1 MNAKILAFVIYFI
14 YFVLAFIEAIIYLLL
29 HNLHDCIFVLL
40 LRSLMRSICT
50 PMEHPIISQN
60 MTLSKYICEGN
71 RNHDSIFFTFE
82 LSNLKMF

>member
-29 HNLHDCIFVLL
+29 HNLHDCIFILL
-40 LRSLMRSICT
+40 LRSICT

-60 MTLSKYICEGN
+60 MTLSKYICKGN